1 LAKKWGWKVLFP
13 EGIALNAL
21 LLLLEPTELNKGEEE
36 ALGRLRAEYEFRQGK
51 TLEEIRSHPGGE
63 GYQEHHFLENTKEN
77 QETLPKGFRD
87 APENKGN
94 IPTFS
99 HEDLHAEMSRKQD
112 GLGGQTLR
120 DSLRGKSVEDQLE
133 AMFKLM
139 KKLGI
144 LECRKK
150 TPNDI
155 ATPRLISRYV
165 SLLIE
170 QYEIRNSVTTDGR
183 FDVRLWN
190 RLGDEIDS
198 VFRLLEPRRD
208 AMDAL
213 LSLLHHQNPNV
224 RYSAA
229 LHLMGRHEKDVL
241 PVLNEIAQETELPKY
256 DGDVKGAVRRILEKR
271 WISDRLLSPK
281 RLATA
286 RVTKE
291 QLRGMSAM
299 QLVSR
304 LVGLLLAQY
313 AVRDRQ
319 DADARPDVESWN
331 RLADQIGLVEH
342 EIKSRGDDGIDALL
356 PLIRHSNPNVRYVAA
371 VQCLRQ
377 RTSQVL
383 PVLEEMARTNDFRET
398 KIDPESALTLWRE
411 GKWVVS

>member
-1 LAKKWGWKVLFP
+1 
-13 EGIALNAL
+13 
-21 LLLLEPTELNKGEEE
+21 
-36 ALGRLRAEYEFRQGK
+36 
-51 TLEEIRSHPGGE
+51 
-63 GYQEHHFLENTKEN
+63 
-77 QETLPKGFRD
+77 
-87 APENKGN
+87 
-94 IPTFS
+94 
-99 HEDLHAEMSRKQD
+99 MS
-112 GLGGQTLR
+112 
-120 DSLRGKSVEDQLE
+120 
-133 AMFKLM
+133 
-139 KKLGI
+139 
-144 LECRKK
+144 KK